1 MVRPRTIPTL
11 RLRGWGLR
19 SGEYEEGTTAMV
31 DEEGLPHDVQ
41 RLCNQLPSA
50 QINMLKLVLDAHTEG
65 GEWPFFA
72 WVESKCDE
80 FHWPEATTIL
90 SGFPSVRMSETS
102 YYAAVNS
109 DILIRPAWW
118 NSEVRLTALGIWHLA
133 QSNPRLDDVV
143 LRPYFAALD
152 CFSKKRRGYE
162 PPKRELGRFSV
173 DDVDVLKW
181 LEKAGHNPDERLVV
195 ALLEADRP
203 SGVTIQRPQPG
214 ESEWSADLD
223 RYCLG
228 FDDIRDMPDYL
239 TRRIARRQEVI
250 ALSVP
255 VVPSPLDLVTA
266 VDYLNFVWRVA
277 YDAKSGPF
285 RFPSAERVAR
295 LSHDVGTPEEFV
307 AAMSAVGD
315 LIKSLD
321 LRGFGNKH
329 PCDKLEAQIQKR
341 VPSDA
346 HDSVKGAVD
355 ILRAALLIRNAGQ
368 HSQVGTEA
376 MLAWQ
381 AFGLTCPPADWPTAW
396 NVIRARLIDAVDV
409 IRRELSLVDPPDD
422 G

>member
-1 MVRPRTIPTL
+1 
-11 RLRGWGLR
+11 
-19 SGEYEEGTTAMV
+19 MV
-31 DEEGLPHDVQ
+31 DNEELPHDVH
-41 RLCNQLPSA
+41 RLCHQLPGA
-50 QINMLKLVLDAHTEG
+50 QINMLKLLLDAYTED
-65 GEWPFFA
+65 GEWPFFS
-72 WVESKCDE
+72 WVESKCDQ
-80 FHWPEATTIL
+80 FRWPEAGTIL
-90 SGFPSVRMSETS
+90 SGFPSVRISETS

-133 QSNPRLDDVV
+133 QSNPELDNRV

-152 CFSKKRRGYE
+152 CFSNKRRGYE
-162 PPKRELGRFSV
+162 PPKHELGRFSV
-173 DDVDVLKW
+173 GDVAVLKW
-181 LEKAGHNPDERLVV
+181 LEEAGHNPNERLVV

-214 ESEWSADLD
+214 TTEWSADLD

-228 FDDIRDMPDYL
+228 FDDIRDMADYL
-239 TRRIARRQEVI
+239 TRRIARRHEVI
-250 ALSVP
+250 PVSVP

-277 YDAKSGPF
+277 YGVKSGPF

-295 LSHDVGTPEEFV
+295 LSHEVGTAEEFV

-321 LRGFGNKH
+321 LRGFGGKH
-329 PCDKLEAQIQKR
+329 PCDKLEAQLQER

-355 ILRAALLIRNAGQ
+355 ILRAALLIRNVGQ

-381 AFGLTCPPADWPTAW
+381 AFGLTYLPADWPTAW
-396 NVIRARLIDAVDV
+396 NVIRARLIEAVDV
-409 IRRELSLVDPPDD
+409 IRSELSLVLPPDD
-422 G
+422 ASPAG